1 MKQYFSST
9 FGSFSTDGTFCLK
22 CKVSVSGYICPY
34 TANGLD
40 VNLSFRAPRAAARE
54 LGGCAEDLPE
64 ATPRA
69 VKPSELCEVESF
81 CSGLVDD
88 SAFVLVCLGFF

>member
-22 CKVSVSGYICPY
+22 CKVSISGYICPY
-34 TANGLD
+34 TASGLD

-88 SAFVLVCLGFF
+88 SAFVLGRAE